1 MPSLFIGLNEGDYG
15 MTPEEQIAKMT
26 KAINQAIKVMVD
38 TFGSTPGDITRA
50 IQTLKESLPQPAA
63 AQKPKPAE
71 TKPAEANPV
80 S

>member
-1 MPSLFIGLNEGDYG
+1 

-26 KAINQAIKVMVD
+26 KAINQAIKVMAD

-50 IQTLKESLPQPAA
+50 IQVLKESLPQPIAA
-63 AQKPKPAE
+63 PKPKPAE
-71 TKPAEANPV
+71 TKPAEANPA